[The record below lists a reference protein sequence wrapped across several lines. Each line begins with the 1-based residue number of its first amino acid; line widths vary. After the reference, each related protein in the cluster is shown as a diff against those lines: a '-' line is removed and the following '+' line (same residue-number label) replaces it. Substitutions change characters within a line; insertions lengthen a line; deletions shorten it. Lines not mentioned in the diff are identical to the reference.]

1 MQAFVA
7 SLVNAALLITLGA
20 WGYFSSDNP
29 SVTALIPVG
38 FGIVLVALSPGVK
51 KQAKVRAHIAVVLTL
66 LIFFGLIKPFMGALD
81 RDSTVAIV
89 RVGIMQLST
98 LVALVFFVK
107 SFIDARKARE
117 TT

>member
-1 MQAFVA
+1 MPAFIA
-7 SLVNAALLITLGA
+7 SLVNALLLIGLGA
-20 WGYFSSDNP
+20 WGYLSSDNP

-38 FGIVLVALSPGVK
+38 FGIALVLLSPGVR
-51 KQAKVRAHIAVVLTL
+51 KQAKVRAHIAAVLTL

-81 RDSTVAIV
+81 RDSTLAIV

-98 LVALVFFVK
+98 VIAFVFFVK

-117 TT
+117 S